1 MKPASIFRRRSVLLA
16 AGFAAA
22 IAVAV
27 SVAARR
33 PASAM
38 QSAAGEPQ
46 LIAATFRSAWC
57 SSCKILEPN
66 LQKAMPEF
74 ADKAVE
80 FVEFDFT
87 FGDNEELA
95 ALAAAHDLTRLY
107 EANKGA
113 TGFTVLVDAETG
125 AIVDTL
131 TMNFTA
137 KDMTR
142 AIATALDVASHT
154 DDHAAPAPA
163 GR

>member
-1 MKPASIFRRRSVLLA
+1 MTKHSGLIVA
-16 AGFAAA
+16 AVVA

-27 SVAARR
+27 AVAARG
-33 PASAM
+33 PAPAAM
-38 QSAAGEPQ
+38 QGSAGAPQ

-66 LQKAMPEF
+66 LAKAMPAF
-74 ADKAVE
+74 AGEPVE

-87 FGDNEELA
+87 FGENDKLA

-107 EANKGA
+107 QANKGA
-113 TGFTVLVDAETG
+113 TGFTVLVDADTG

-137 KDMTR
+137 ADMKR
-142 AIATALDVASHT
+142 AIERALAIALHT
-154 DDHAAPAPA
+154 DDRAAATPPAP
-163 GR
+163 

>member
-1 MKPASIFRRRSVLLA
+1 MSGRRTGLVIVVA
-16 AGFAAA
+16 IA

-33 PASAM
+33 PVSGAS
-38 QSAAGEPQ
+38 QAATGEPQ

-66 LQKAMPEF
+66 LAKAMPAF
-74 ADKAVE
+74 AGKAVE

-87 FGDNEELA
+87 FGEKEELA

-113 TGFTVLVDAETG
+113 TGFTVLVDADTG

-131 TMNFTA
+131 TMNFSA

-142 AIATALDVASHT
+142 AIDRALAIATHT
-154 DDHAAPAPA
+154 DDRGPAAPAAP
-163 GR
+163 

>member
-1 MKPASIFRRRSVLLA
+1 MKKRFGLIVAVII
-16 AGFAAA
+16 G

-27 SVAARR
+27 GVAARG
-33 PASAM
+33 PAPKAV
-38 QSAAGEPQ
+38 QGAAGAPQ

-66 LQKAMPEF
+66 LAKAMPAF

-87 FGDNEELA
+87 FGENEKLA

-113 TGFTVLVDAETG
+113 TGFTVLVDADTG

-137 KDMTR
+137 KDIEGAISR
-142 AIATALDVASHT
+142 ALAVASYT
-154 DDHAAPAPA
+154 EDRAGAAPAVP
-163 GR
+163 